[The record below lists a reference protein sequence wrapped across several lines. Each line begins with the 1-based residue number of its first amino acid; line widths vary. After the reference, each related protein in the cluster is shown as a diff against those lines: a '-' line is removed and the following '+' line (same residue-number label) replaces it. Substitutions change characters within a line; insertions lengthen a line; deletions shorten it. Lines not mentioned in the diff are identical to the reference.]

1 MCHQSVGLV
10 ARHLEANRI
19 PTVILGSAFDII
31 EHCGVPRFVFT
42 DFPLGNPCGKPYD
55 LQMQRAVVAA
65 GIKLLEDAR
74 APRSTVTMPFLWSED
89 DTWRDRYMEVRIEDA
104 ARLAGLGETRRAE
117 RLRHR
122 LAGDTRTE

>member
-1 MCHQSVGLV
+1 M
-10 ARHLEANRI
+10 
-19 PTVILGSAFDII
+19 ILGSAFDII

-42 DFPLGNPCGKPYD
+42 NFPLGNPCGKPYD

-74 APRSTVTMPFLWSED
+74 APRATVTLPFLWSED

-104 ARLAGLGETRRAE
+104 ARFAALGEARRAE

-122 LAGDTRTE
+122 LAGDSRTE